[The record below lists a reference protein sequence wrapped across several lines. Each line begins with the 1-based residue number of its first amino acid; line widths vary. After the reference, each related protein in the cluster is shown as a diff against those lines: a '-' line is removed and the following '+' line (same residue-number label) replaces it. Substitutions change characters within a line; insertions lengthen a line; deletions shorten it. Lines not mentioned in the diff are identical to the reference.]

1 MGGRTSS
8 DVGREEQV
16 VTPAIPPRLPAAP
29 TGSAF
34 LSATRKASLDERE
47 KLLVAEILAGSVPD
61 FLRAFVDVP
70 MSSASHRAVVH
81 VLPDYLALG
90 RDDDFFRAPLRP
102 AASQEIATAFG
113 CLLPTR
119 KTVLAV
125 FAAGTRVGFRGQRKR
140 AACVDMACN
149 ECFAQFHR
157 AVEAGRQAVGAPLG
171 ALVAGHMK
179 DVIVSNAIHRR
190 VVHGRRPVMIFG
202 AWYAGEKDPIQPAVP
217 VHDDRYVDYSHGA
230 RLVSGTVTVDGVE
243 RPLDEALA
251 DPSLLGLFAD
261 ALIPDPRY
269 PR

>member
-1 MGGRTSS
+1 M
-8 DVGREEQV
+8 
-16 VTPAIPPRLPAAP
+16 AIPPRLPDAM

-34 LSATRKASLDERE
+34 LAATRKASLDERE
-47 KLLVAEILAGSVPD
+47 QRIVTEVLSGNLPD
-61 FLRAFVDVP
+61 FLRTWVEVP
-70 MSSASHRAVVH
+70 ISSPRHHAVVR

-90 RDDDFFRAPLRP
+90 RDDDFFRVPLRP

-125 FAAGTRVGFRGQRKR
+125 FAAGTHVGFKGQRKR

-157 AVEAGRQAVGAPLG
+157 AIEAGRQSAGAPLG

-190 VVHGRRPVMIFG
+190 VVRGRRPVMIFG
-202 AWYAGEKDPIQPAVP
+202 AWYAGKKHPIQAAVP

-230 RLVSGTVTVDGVE
+230 RLVSETVTVDGVD
-243 RPLDEALA
+243 RPLDGALA
-251 DPSLLGLFAD
+251 DPSLVSLFAD
-261 ALIPDPRY
+261 AVILDPRY